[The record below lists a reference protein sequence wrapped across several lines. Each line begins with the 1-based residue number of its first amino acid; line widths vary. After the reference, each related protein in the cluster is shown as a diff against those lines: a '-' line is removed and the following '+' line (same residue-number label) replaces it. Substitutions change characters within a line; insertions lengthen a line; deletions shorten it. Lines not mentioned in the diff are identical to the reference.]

1 MYKIRQQLGRCVRVC
16 KGWESEDRAKDRWK
30 KSKDNE
36 KEKKRREREK
46 HSEKKGEEKFHYWS
60 KKPSVASLSDSSFY
74 SGRLRLP
81 IKNTGFACLFVMQ
94 PRPAGTRYT
103 MLQCIQCIQG
113 DLRKRSNTLIDIIS
127 VRLKK
132 FINMNTTVLRDCVGW
147 FHVYFSVSVHFSTG
161 PLLVSFLMRSCGLSR
176 DKTATIIWP
185 VKNYISRFMWSKHVV
200 WTIIDDLQ
208 C

>member
-16 KGWESEDRAKDRWK
+16 KGWESEDRARDRWK

-36 KEKKRREREK
+36 KEKKRREREREK

-74 SGRLRLP
+74 SGCLRLP

-103 MLQCIQCIQG
+103 MLRCIRRIQG

-127 VRLKK
+127 VRFRKNIRKK
-132 FINMNTTVLRDCVGW
+132 FIDMNPQIDTKIRWNKYAFYGNFTEKK
-147 FHVYFSVSVHFSTG
+147 F
-161 PLLVSFLMRSCGLSR
+161 FL
-176 DKTATIIWP
+176 
-185 VKNYISRFMWSKHVV
+185 
-200 WTIIDDLQ
+200 
-208 C
+208 